1 MSVLD
6 FAKFSS
12 VAKNMDVPLFIDN
25 TFPTPYLCNPF
36 EFGANIIIHSTTK
49 YMDGHALALGGLIV
63 DGGNYNWDNGKYP
76 ELTEPNEAY
85 HGLRFVETFGAA
97 AFAAKARVTL
107 LRDTGCQIAPMNA
120 FLTHVGLET
129 LSLRMEKHSKNAL
142 ALAAYLEQHPQVAWV
157 KYPGLQSSAG
167 YLLGQKYLPKGCS
180 GVFTFGVKGG
190 LAVGKSFMNA
200 LELAAIVVHV
210 GDARS
215 SVLHPASM
223 THRQLS
229 KEQQIACGV
238 TEDLIRV
245 SVGIEDIED
254 IIADFAQALAKAAN

>member
-1 MSVLD
+1 
-6 FAKFSS
+6 
-12 VAKNMDVPLFIDN
+12 
-25 TFPTPYLCNPF
+25 
-36 EFGANIIIHSTTK
+36 
-49 YMDGHALALGGLIV
+49 MDGHALAVGGLIV

-76 ELTEPNEAY
+76 ELTEPNESY
-85 HGLRFVETFGAA
+85 HGLCFVETFGAA